1 MYSVSVCARCSTVLV
16 RVRFAV
22 GSRGYGVPI
31 TIFTR
36 GLAVPIPSRN
46 DVGTAC
52 PQGMGTPCPYL
63 VGIFLTNMLLKKFC
77 LRRGFLLFC
86 FKFFSRFIY
95 FFCFSVK
102 KFLKKNFPTAG

>member
-1 MYSVSVCARCSTVLV
+1 MLTSNNMYYVTA

-31 TIFTR
+31 PIFTR
-36 GLAVPIPSRN
+36 GLAVPIPSRS

-63 VGIFLTNMLLKKFC
+63 V
-77 LRRGFLLFC
+77 
-86 FKFFSRFIY
+86 
-95 FFCFSVK
+95 
-102 KFLKKNFPTAG
+102 